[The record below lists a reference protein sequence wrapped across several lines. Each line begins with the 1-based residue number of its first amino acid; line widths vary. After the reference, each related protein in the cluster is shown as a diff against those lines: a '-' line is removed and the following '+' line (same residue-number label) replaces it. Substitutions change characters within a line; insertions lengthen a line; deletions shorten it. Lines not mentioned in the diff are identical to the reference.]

1 MRRRLPLAVFFL
13 ALTLLIM
20 GAAVRA
26 EQPRLVLDNQYIRI
40 VVNNRETD
48 KGRFAV
54 GTTGGDPNRDTD
66 RNKHLIYGGDDPWT
80 SYTTIRV
87 GRQNYVF
94 GSPTERRAGYRGQY
108 GEMIQ
113 APTIVDNS
121 IQSCWRLG
129 PLKVWQILTIT
140 RGSTTGLMDTAR
152 IEYHLENEDSI
163 SHFVGLRLMLDTML
177 GSNDGAPFLVEDKQ
191 VDSDT
196 GYLGEKVPQHW
207 LAFDS
212 LADPQVISQ
221 GTLVGADLTAPD
233 EVYFTNWGSLADN
246 IWHFDLTPGRDF
258 LRAGEYEL
266 DSAIAIFWKEKP
278 LAPGESRSFVSYY
291 GLGGVTI
298 APGDLFVGL
307 HSPKQITADPDKRE
321 TFPITAYVQ
330 NAGEG
335 EALDVTAEL
344 QLPRGLK
351 LVGGSA
357 KANLGNLPPGDMRP
371 ISWQVWADGS
381 VDDVL
386 VYKVEVKAENSDAN
400 SAKESIQVVSPAQ
413 LKISFEVPETLQISD
428 EQYYPAAFE
437 LKARVRNEGGLP
449 SYGNIFEI
457 SHPFSV
463 LLKKESQKRFVPIVD
478 AGEEVTLSWTVRPTD
493 GFRGGNLYYGL
504 TMQSEKGQ
512 QPALNRSTYAP
523 DLLPKIWVGQPQ
535 FSGGSLKAG
544 GRFQVAIWATNVP
557 DLASAELELD
567 FDPEL
572 LEIVGGSLD
581 ISQGTLFA
589 AADSRWQIPR
599 VFNDTGS
606 VIGFRGE
613 WTGEPLPPLSY
624 GTLFTVHFKAKQA
637 GLAVL
642 GLEHVT
648 IRDSEGNPVDCDIQ
662 HGELIIQP
670 E

>member
-1 MRRRLPLAVFFL
+1 MQKRLPLAILSL
-13 ALTLLIM
+13 ALVLLTV
-20 GAAVRA
+20 GASVNA
-26 EQPRLVLDNQYIRI
+26 ESANIELHNEYIRI
-40 VVNNRETD
+40 VVNDRETD
-48 KGRFAV
+48 RGRFAV
-54 GTTGGDPNRDTD
+54 GTTGGDPNRETD

-94 GSPTERRAGYRGQY
+94 GGPTERRAGYRGQY

-121 IQSCWRLG
+121 IQSCWKVG

-140 RGSTTGLMDTAR
+140 RGLTTGLMDTAR
-152 IEYHLENEDSI
+152 IEYHVENEDSI

-177 GSNDGAPFLVEDKQ
+177 GSNDGAPFLVEDRQ

-196 GYLGEKVPQHW
+196 GFLGEKVPQHW

-212 LADPQVISQ
+212 LTNPQVISQ
-221 GTLVGADLTAPD
+221 GTLIGPDLKAPD

-246 IWHFDLTPGRDF
+246 IWDFDLTPGRDF
-258 LRAGEYEL
+258 MRVGEYEL
-266 DSAIAIFWKEKP
+266 DSAIAVFWKEKP
-278 LAPGESRSFVSYY
+278 LAPGESRSYISYY

-307 HSPKQITADPDKRE
+307 HSPKQITADPDKME

-344 QLPRGLK
+344 KLPRGLK
-351 LVGGSA
+351 LVGGPA
-357 KANLGNLPPGDMRP
+357 KANLGNLPTDDMRQ

-381 VDDVL
+381 VDDIL
-386 VYKVEVKAENSDAN
+386 VYNVEVKAENSDSN
-400 SAKESIQVVSPAQ
+400 SAQERIQVVSPAQ
-413 LKISFEVPETLQISD
+413 LKVFFEVPEALQVKD

-437 LKARVRNEGGLP
+437 LKARVRNEGGLA

-463 LLKKESQKRFVPIVD
+463 LLKKESQKRFIPIID
-478 AGEEVTLSWTVRPTD
+478 SGEEINMSWTVRPAD

-504 TMQSEKGQ
+504 TMHSEKGQ
-512 QPALNRSTYAP
+512 QPALNRSTYVP
-523 DLLPKIWVGQPQ
+523 DLRPKVWIGEPQ
-535 FSGGSLKAG
+535 FSGDSLKAG
-544 GRFQVAIWATNVP
+544 GRFQVAVWATNIP
-557 DLASAELELD
+557 DLANAELELD
-567 FDPEL
+567 FNPEL

-589 AADSRWQIPR
+589 AADSHWQIPR

-606 VIGFRGE
+606 VIGFQGRWEAGV
-613 WTGEPLPPLSY
+613 LPPLSY
-624 GTLFTVHFKAKQA
+624 GTLFTVHFKTKKA
-637 GLAVL
+637 GLASL
-642 GLEHVT
+642 RLEHVT
-648 IRDSEGNPVDCDIQ
+648 IRDSKGNPVNCEIQ

-670 E
+670 K